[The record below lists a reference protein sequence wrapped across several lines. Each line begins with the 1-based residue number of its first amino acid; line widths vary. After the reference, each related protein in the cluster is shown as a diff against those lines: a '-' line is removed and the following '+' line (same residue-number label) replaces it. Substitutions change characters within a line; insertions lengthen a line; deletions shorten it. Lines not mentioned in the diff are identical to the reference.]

1 MNLRKNKIYIIIRLR
16 YDICNFNVQTNGR
29 YRQILFQH
37 FVIPEE
43 EWKNYTDNIGQP
55 QQRETEH
62 LHIAESGDQG
72 CCEVRKD
79 KYHGDQKA
87 KVYADINKRLQRD
100 YPEDNLVCLYFD
112 GDKAGFN
119 QEPHKQ

>member
-1 MNLRKNKIYIIIRLR
+1 MKIYEFTKKQDLKNALYVLTLR
-16 YDICNFNVQTNGR
+16 YLQFKCSNE
-29 YRQILFQH
+29 RQIYFQH

-62 LHIAESGDQG
+62 LHIAESGYQG

-87 KVYADINKRLQRD
+87 KV
-100 YPEDNLVCLYFD
+100 
-112 GDKAGFN
+112 
-119 QEPHKQ
+119 

>member
-1 MNLRKNKIYIIIRLR
+1 MYLFTKETKYKYASILRLR
-16 YDICNFNVQTNGR
+16 YLHFQCSNKFKQMFN
-29 YRQILFQH
+29 

-62 LHIAESGDQG
+62 LHIAESGYQG

-87 KVYADINKRLQRD
+87 KV
-100 YPEDNLVCLYFD
+100 
-112 GDKAGFN
+112 
-119 QEPHKQ
+119 